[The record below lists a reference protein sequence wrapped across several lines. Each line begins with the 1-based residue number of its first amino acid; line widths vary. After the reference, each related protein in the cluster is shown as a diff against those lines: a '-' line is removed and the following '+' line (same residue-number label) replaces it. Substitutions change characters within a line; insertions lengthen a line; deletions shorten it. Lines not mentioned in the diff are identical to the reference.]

1 MVRSFAF
8 VAGAGVLS
16 LLFIGGC
23 ASPAPE
29 APAAS
34 GAPASGGVAAM
45 AAPEGEYPT
54 KGKAIAVSGPPPE
67 ESGWEA
73 QTVVTGI
80 PNGWGMA
87 WLPDGRLLVTQKG
100 GGISVVQ
107 DGSHTPNAITG
118 APIPAAIGQGGLMD
132 IVVHPDFA
140 QNGYVF
146 FTYSV
151 GNEGANRTALARGT
165 LRGTTVSDL
174 KVLAET
180 NINKSGGQHFGSRV
194 AFLPDKTLLFS
205 IGDGGNP
212 PSAYN
217 GKNIRDFAQD
227 LSTTNGKVLRMDADG
242 KAPADNPFV
251 GKSGADPLIYTYGH
265 RNIQGLAVDAKG
277 RIFANEHGARGGDEL
292 NILIPGGNY
301 GWPLATY
308 SNEYSGP
315 AISDKQALPDM
326 VDPIVAWTPCPAPSG
341 LVEYTGSEFP
351 AWRGSLMSGGLA
363 GQDIRRVAVDEKGR
377 VTGQTKLSM
386 GVRIRD
392 VRMGPDGH
400 LYALTDEGRGRI
412 FKIVA
417 KK

>member
-1 MVRSFAF
+1 MFRSFAF
-8 VAGAGVLS
+8 VAGASVLS
-16 LLFIGGC
+16 LLFLGGC

-34 GAPASGGVAAM
+34 GAPASGGVAVM

-73 QTVVTGI
+73 QTVVNGI

-100 GGISVVQ
+100 GGISVVE
-107 DGSHTPNAITG
+107 GGKLSVNAIAG
-118 APIPAAIGQGGLMD
+118 APTPAAIGQGGLMD

-180 NINKSGGQHFGSRV
+180 NIDKSGGQHFGSRV

-205 IGDGGNP
+205 IGDGGEP
-212 PSAYN
+212 AECVQRQEHP
-217 GKNIRDFAQD
+217 R
-227 LSTTNGKVLRMDADG
+227 LRPG
-242 KAPADNPFV
+242 SQHHQRQGPAH
-251 GKSGADPLIYTYGH
+251 GCGWKS
-265 RNIQGLAVDAKG
+265 
-277 RIFANEHGARGGDEL
+277 
-292 NILIPGGNY
+292 PGG
-301 GWPLATY
+301 
-308 SNEYSGP
+308 
-315 AISDKQALPDM
+315 
-326 VDPIVAWTPCPAPSG
+326 
-341 LVEYTGSEFP
+341 
-351 AWRGSLMSGGLA
+351 
-363 GQDIRRVAVDEKGR
+363 
-377 VTGQTKLSM
+377 
-386 GVRIRD
+386 
-392 VRMGPDGH
+392 
-400 LYALTDEGRGRI
+400 
-412 FKIVA
+412 
-417 KK
+417 

>member
-16 LLFIGGC
+16 LLFLGGC

-34 GAPASGGVAAM
+34 GAPASGSVAAM

-73 QTVVTGI
+73 QTVVSGI

-100 GGISVVQ
+100 GGISVVK
-107 DGSHTPNAITG
+107 GGKLTVNAING
-118 APIPAAIGQGGLMD
+118 APTPLVVGQGGLMD

-146 FTYSV
+146 FTYAV
-151 GNEGANRTALARGT
+151 GNNDANRTAVARGT
-165 LRGTTVSDL
+165 LRGHTIRDL
-174 KVLAET
+174 RVLAET
-180 NINKSGGQHFGSRV
+180 SINKSGGQHFGSRI
-194 AFLPDKTLLFS
+194 AFLPDKTLLVS

-212 PSAYN
+212 PSTYN
-217 GKNIRDFAQD
+217 GKNIREYAQD
-227 LSTTNGKVLRMDADG
+227 LSTTNGKVLRMDVDG
-242 KAPADNPFV
+242 NAPADNPFV
-251 GKSGADPLIYTYGH
+251 GKSGANPLIYTYGH
-265 RNIQGLAVDAKG
+265 RNIQGLTVDAKG
-277 RIFANEHGARGGDEL
+277 RVFANEHGARGGDEL
-292 NILIPGGNY
+292 NILVPGGNY
-301 GWPLATY
+301 GWPRATY
-308 SNEYSGP
+308 SMEYSGP
-315 AISDKQALPDM
+315 AISDAKALPDM

-363 GQDIRRVAVDEKGR
+363 GQDIRRVAVDERGR

-386 GVRIRD
+386 RVRIRD

-400 LYALTDEGRGRI
+400 LYALTDERRGRI
-412 FKIVA
+412 LKIVA
-417 KK
+417 RK